1 MHVENRFHVWMG
13 FDLFKSTLCSNLAL
27 LHDDNLVCQMNKL
40 YSMSYQYSSFIF
52 DEANHDLFKDC
63 FTHMSVQG

>member
-1 MHVENRFHVWMG
+1 MHVENRCHVWMG
-13 FDLFKSTLCSNLAL
+13 FDLFKSTLSRNLAL

-52 DEANHDLFKDC
+52 DEANHDLVKDC